1 MPAQVLPRMTALMA
15 GAAPLSNPRQ
25 GLAEALAWR
34 PLLESP
40 GQRDAIFVDTL
51 NAAADPYTAL
61 LTAAVVPG
69 LASAIT
75 NLWEPRDPEPMLRWT
90 EAWQAALPTGV
101 QITVLDTLV
110 FPKVVL

>member
-1 MPAQVLPRMTALMA
+1 MTALMA
-15 GAAPLSNPRQ
+15 GSAPLSNPRQ

-40 GQRDAIFVDTL
+40 GQRDAVFADTL
-51 NAAADPYTAL
+51 TAASDPYTAL
-61 LTAAVVPG
+61 LAAAVVPG
-69 LASAIT
+69 LATAVT

-90 EAWQAALPTGV
+90 EAWQGALPTGV

-110 FPKVVL
+110 FPKVGL